1 MTPVKKTAKKVEA
14 AAVEE
19 VKAAVEE
26 TLKAA
31 AAKKA
36 PAKKAA
42 AKAEPKKA
50 AAKPAAK
57 PAAKKTAA
65 KKAAAPEANVYI
77 EFQGG
82 QIAAKSIL
90 EKAVASYTAAHAGS
104 EIKTIELYIQPEV
117 NKAFYVVNGEGAEDF
132 FVEL

>member
-50 AAKPAAK
+50 AAK